1 MELSWSTFLLEIIN
15 FLVLAWILKRFL
27 YRPVLDVIARRRAGI
42 EKTLSDAEARHDEAQ
57 VLREQYEQRLTRW
70 EDERRQGRAEL
81 QHEIE
86 EERAR
91 RMEELQD
98 LLVTERKK
106 AQVIE
111 QRELAEALRRNEAT
125 ALAHGARF
133 ASRLLGY
140 VSGPELEARL
150 LELLLEEIGTLS
162 TERLEA
168 LRRGIGEPASDVVI
182 ATAFPLADVQRARLT
197 EALTTAL
204 AMEVSPRYEEDSEL
218 LAGLCVSIGS
228 WTLGANLRDELKGFA
243 EFSDASR

>member
-91 RMEELQD
+91 RMKELQD

-140 VSGPELEARL
+140 ASGPELEARL
-150 LELLLEEIGTLS
+150 LELLLDEIGTLS

-204 AMEVSPRYEEDSEL
+204 AMEVSPRYEADSEL
-218 LAGLCVSIGS
+218 LAGLSVSIGS

>member
-1 MELSWSTFLLEIIN
+1 LELSWSTFLLEIIN

-140 VSGPELEARL
+140 ASGPELEARL
-150 LELLLEEIGTLS
+150 LELLLDEIGTLS

-218 LAGLCVSIGS
+218 LAGLSVSIGS

>member
-140 VSGPELEARL
+140 ASGPELEARL
-150 LELLLEEIGTLS
+150 LELLLDEIGTLS

-218 LAGLCVSIGS
+218 LAGLSVSIGS

>member
-81 QHEIE
+81 QHEIA

-91 RMEELQD
+91 RIKELQD

-140 VSGPELEARL
+140 ASGPELEARL
-150 LELLLEEIGTLS
+150 LELLLDEIGTLS

-204 AMEVSPRYEEDSEL
+204 AMEVSPRYEADSEL
-218 LAGLCVSIGS
+218 LAGLSVSIGS

>member
-1 MELSWSTFLLEIIN
+1 LELSWSTFLLEIIN
-15 FLVLAWILKRFL
+15 FLVLVWILKRFL

-42 EKTLSDAEARHDEAQ
+42 ERTLSDAKALHDEAQ
-57 VLREQYEQRLTRW
+57 ALREQYEQRLTRW
-70 EDERRQGRAEL
+70 EDERQEGRAQL

-91 RMEELQD
+91 RMDELQD
-98 LLVTERKK
+98 LLAREREK

-111 QRELAEALRRNEAT
+111 RRELAEALHRNQET
-125 ALAHGARF
+125 ALTHGARF
-133 ASRLLGY
+133 ASQLLEFA
-140 VSGPELEARL
+140 SGPELETRL
-150 LELLLEEIGTLS
+150 LELLLDEIGSLS

-168 LRRGIGEPASDVVI
+168 LRDGIRKPASDVVI
-182 ATAFPLADVQRARLT
+182 SSAFPLADVQRARLT
-197 EALTTAL
+197 EALTTTL
-204 AMEVSPRYEEDSEL
+204 AMDVSPRYGEDPEL

>member
-1 MELSWSTFLLEIIN
+1 LELSWSTFLLEIIN

-42 EKTLSDAEARHDEAQ
+42 AKTLSDAEARHDEAQ

-140 VSGPELEARL
+140 ASGPELEARL
-150 LELLLEEIGTLS
+150 LELLLDEIGTLS

-182 ATAFPLADVQRARLT
+182 ATAFPLADVQRARLI

-218 LAGLCVSIGS
+218 LAGLSVSIGS

>member
-42 EKTLSDAEARHDEAQ
+42 AKTLSDAEARHDEAQ

-140 VSGPELEARL
+140 ASGPELEARL
-150 LELLLEEIGTLS
+150 LELLLDEIGTLS

>member
-42 EKTLSDAEARHDEAQ
+42 AKTLSDAEARHDEAQ

-140 VSGPELEARL
+140 ASGPELEARL
-150 LELLLEEIGTLS
+150 LELLLDEIGTLS

-218 LAGLCVSIGS
+218 LAGLSVSIGS

>member
-1 MELSWSTFLLEIIN
+1 LELSWSTFLLEIIN

-42 EKTLSDAEARHDEAQ
+42 AKTLSDAEARHDEAQ

-140 VSGPELEARL
+140 ASGPELEARL
-150 LELLLEEIGTLS
+150 LELLLDEIGTLS

-218 LAGLCVSIGS
+218 LAGLSVSIGS

>member
-140 VSGPELEARL
+140 ASGPELEARL
-150 LELLLEEIGTLS
+150 LELLLDEIGTLS

-182 ATAFPLADVQRARLT
+182 ATAFPLADVQRAQLI